1 MNDHWQF
8 QLAYTCDVIYAYTIC
23 HSKTERERGKKE
35 SGSGM
40 ESEMDDE

>member
-23 HSKTERERGKKE
+23 HSKTERGKKE

-40 ESEMDDE
+40 ESEMDDEQ